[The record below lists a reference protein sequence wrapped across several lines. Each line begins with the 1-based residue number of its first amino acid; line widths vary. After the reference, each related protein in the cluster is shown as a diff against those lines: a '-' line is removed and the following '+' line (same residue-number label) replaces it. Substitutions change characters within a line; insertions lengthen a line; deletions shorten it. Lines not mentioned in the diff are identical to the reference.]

1 MLVLYQAAPAD
12 FLLRQNPLLKD
23 VEICRHMMFFKCAMV
38 GAAIPT
44 ILTLLFQKARTQAC
58 AAAQVHQY
66 LGHKFGGDD
75 GTVNWPLYGLPDNK

>member
-1 MLVLYQAAPAD
+1 
-12 FLLRQNPLLKD
+12 
-23 VEICRHMMFFKCAMV
+23 MF
-38 GAAIPT
+38 
-44 ILTLLFQKARTQAC
+44 ILFPQKAKTHCC